1 MGNLL
6 DRAFSEQRLLDAWR
20 EVRDAAMADG
30 DAGPEVEH
38 FEATAARHVS
48 ELAESL
54 SDGTFQPHPVIRS
67 ELAKASGGIRRLA
80 VPCLADRIVERAL
93 LAELD
98 PVIDPLLLPW
108 SFAYRHG
115 LGVRDAV
122 ACLAEARDSGAAWVA
137 RCDIDDCFEQIPRWE
152 VMRRLREVVTDVGA
166 VNLIRRFMDRP
177 VLGEHVARPERG
189 LGLHQG
195 SSLSPLLSN
204 LYLDAFDRAMLAAGY
219 RAIRY
224 SDDVAIPVADRGAAE
239 HALADAAQEL
249 DALRLRLD
257 PVKSQVE
264 SFDSGVPFLGS
275 TVTSLTSPGALALS
289 HPMETVVYVDRPGSL
304 IRSRGE
310 RMVVEHQGETLF
322 RLNLKRIRQVVCV
335 GRVGMTTPFLLR
347 TVRDGIDVMLLD
359 EHGSHGGRLTSL
371 AHSDPTA
378 RRAQYRTADDD
389 HAATGLARAFVDG
402 KIANMRVALLRASRR
417 GPDPDVV
424 SAAETLAITRLVLP
438 EAASREQIL
447 GHEGTATREYFRA
460 WRQLIGDSWGF
471 ESRQRRPP
479 TDPVNAMLS
488 FGYTLLTQEAVAA
501 LEMAGLDAAVGFLH
515 QARWGRPCLALD
527 LMEEFRPVIV
537 DAVTLRCLSTGI
549 VRFEEFETVPD
560 RGCRMNARARRAF
573 LAAYERRM
581 LTIFTHEST
590 GRRISYRIGM
600 SLQAKALARA
610 ILDPDRVYRA
620 VRWK

>member
-38 FEATAARHVS
+38 FEAAAARHVS
-48 ELAESL
+48 ELAASL
-54 SDGTFQPHPVIRS
+54 SAGTFQPHPVVRA
-67 ELAKASGGIRRLA
+67 ELAKPSGGTRRLA
-80 VPCLADRIVERAL
+80 IPCLADRIVERAL

-122 ACLAEARDSGAAWVA
+122 ACLAEARDSGATWVT

-166 VNLIRRFMDRP
+166 VDLIRRFMDRP

-257 PVKSQVE
+257 PVKSQVV

-275 TVTSLTSPGALALS
+275 TVTSLTSPGATTTT
-289 HPMETVVYVDRPGSL
+289 PRPGWPARSWTGRSPTCGSRCCEPVGAVL
-304 IRSRGE
+304 IRMWSAPPR
-310 RMVVEHQGETLF
+310 RWPSPDSCSQ
-322 RLNLKRIRQVVCV
+322 RQ
-335 GRVGMTTPFLLR
+335 P
-347 TVRDGIDVMLLD
+347 
-359 EHGSHGGRLTSL
+359 
-371 AHSDPTA
+371 P
-378 RRAQYRTADDD
+378 
-389 HAATGLARAFVDG
+389 
-402 KIANMRVALLRASRR
+402 ASR
-417 GPDPDVV
+417 
-424 SAAETLAITRLVLP
+424 SW
-438 EAASREQIL
+438 
-447 GHEGTATREYFRA
+447 ATRV
-460 WRQLIGDSWGF
+460 
-471 ESRQRRPP
+471 RP
-479 TDPVNAMLS
+479 L
-488 FGYTLLTQEAVAA
+488 G
-501 LEMAGLDAAVGFLH
+501 
-515 QARWGRPCLALD
+515 
-527 LMEEFRPVIV
+527 
-537 DAVTLRCLSTGI
+537 STSEPG
-549 VRFEEFETVPD
+549 
-560 RGCRMNARARRAF
+560 G
-573 LAAYERRM
+573 
-581 LTIFTHEST
+581 S
-590 GRRISYRIGM
+590 
-600 SLQAKALARA
+600 
-610 ILDPDRVYRA
+610 
-620 VRWK
+620 